1 MKIKPLNRHLV
12 VHKKPQ
18 EKKGKKSS
26 SFILPEGYESSIEKY
41 SIVKVLDIAED
52 SKLKGIKPGSEVIV
66 ETSMLFEVTGS
77 VLILEN
83 YVYGL
88 VDEKA
93 CVRA

>member
-12 VHKKPQ
+12 VHKKPK
-18 EKKGKKSS
+18 EKKTTTSA
-26 SFILPEGYESSIEKY
+26 FILPEGYESSVEQY

-52 SKLKGIKPGSEVIV
+52 SKLKGIRAGSEVIV

-77 VLILEN
+77 TLILEN

-88 VDEKA
+88 IS
-93 CVRA
+93 

>member
-18 EKKGKKSS
+18 KKKEKNST
-26 SFILPEGYESSIEKY
+26 FILPEGYESSIEKY

-52 SKLKGIKPGSEVIV
+52 SKLKGIKLGSEVIV

-77 VLILEN
+77 TLVLEN

-88 VDEKA
+88 IN
-93 CVRA
+93 

>member
-18 EKKGKKSS
+18 EKKKKNS

-41 SIVKVLDIAED
+41 SIVTVLEIAED
-52 SKLKGIKPGSEVIV
+52 SKLKGIKVGNEVIV
-66 ETSMLFEVTGS
+66 ETSMMFEVTGS
-77 VLILEN
+77 TLVLDN

-88 VDEKA
+88 ISA
-93 CVRA
+93 

>member
-18 EKKGKKSS
+18 KKKEKNST
-26 SFILPEGYESSIEKY
+26 FILPEGYESSIEKY

-77 VLILEN
+77 TLVLEN

-88 VDEKA
+88 IN
-93 CVRA
+93 

>member
-18 EKKGKKSS
+18 EKKEKNST
-26 SFILPEGYESSIEKY
+26 FILPEGYESLVEKY

-52 SKLKGIKPGSEVIV
+52 SKLKGIKPGSEVVV

-77 VLILEN
+77 TLVLEN
-83 YVYGL
+83 YVYG
-88 VDEKA
+88 VINEN
-93 CVRA
+93 

>member
-18 EKKGKKSS
+18 KKKEKNST
-26 SFILPEGYESSIEKY
+26 FILPEGYESSIEKY

-52 SKLKGIKPGSEVIV
+52 SMLKGIKLGSEVVV

-77 VLILEN
+77 TLVLDN

-88 VDEKA
+88 INA
-93 CVRA
+93 

>member
-18 EKKGKKSS
+18 KKKEKNST
-26 SFILPEGYESSIEKY
+26 FILPEGYESSIEKY

-77 VLILEN
+77 TLILEN

-88 VDEKA
+88 ISEKA
-93 CVRA
+93 

>member
-18 EKKGKKSS
+18 EEKEKKNS

-41 SIVKVLDIAED
+41 SIVTVLDIAED
-52 SKLKGIKPGSEVIV
+52 SKLKGIKVGNEVIV
-66 ETSMLFEVTGS
+66 ETSMMFEVTGS
-77 VLILEN
+77 TLVLDN

-88 VDEKA
+88 IGV
-93 CVRA
+93 

>member
-1 MKIKPLNRHLV
+1 MKIKPLNRHLLV
-12 VHKKPQ
+12 RKKPKEEE
-18 EKKGKKSS
+18 EKNTA
-26 SFILPEGYESSIEKY
+26 FILPEGYESSIEKY

-77 VLILEN
+77 TLVLEN

-88 VDEKA
+88 IN
-93 CVRA
+93 

>member
-18 EKKGKKSS
+18 QKKEKNS

-52 SKLKGIKPGSEVIV
+52 SKLKGIKPGNEVVV

-77 VLILEN
+77 TLVLEN

-88 VDEKA
+88 IN
-93 CVRA
+93 

>member
-12 VHKKPQ
+12 VHKKPK
-18 EKKGKKSS
+18 EKKEKNTA
-26 SFILPEGYESSIEKY
+26 FILPEGYESSIEKY
-41 SIVKVLDIAED
+41 SVVKVLDIAED
-52 SKLKGIKPGSEVIV
+52 SKLKGVKPGSEVIV

-77 VLILEN
+77 ILILEN

-93 CVRA
+93 HI

>member
-18 EKKGKKSS
+18 KKKEKNST
-26 SFILPEGYESSIEKY
+26 FILPEGYESSIEKY

-52 SKLKGIKPGSEVIV
+52 SKLKGIKLGSEVIV

-77 VLILEN
+77 LLVLEN

-88 VDEKA
+88 IND
-93 CVRA
+93 R

>member
-12 VHKKPQ
+12 VHKKPK
-18 EKKGKKSS
+18 EKKEKNST
-26 SFILPEGYESSIEKY
+26 FILPEGYESSIEKY

-52 SKLKGIKPGSEVIV
+52 SKLKGIKPGSEVVV

-77 VLILEN
+77 TLVLEN

-88 VDEKA
+88 IN
-93 CVRA
+93 

>member
-18 EKKGKKSS
+18 KKKEKNST
-26 SFILPEGYESSIEKY
+26 FILPEGYESSIEKY

-52 SKLKGIKPGSEVIV
+52 SKLKGIKLGSEIIV

-77 VLILEN
+77 ILVLEN

-88 VDEKA
+88 IND
-93 CVRA
+93 C